1 MDVSQDMNNVAE
13 YLLRGNDRDLLPLN
27 VKCHTFFVGI

>member
-13 YLLRGNDRDLLPLN
+13 YLLRGNDMDLLLLSS
-27 VKCHTFFVGI
+27 KCQTFFVGI